1 LFALDVQSLR
11 LSGNP
16 EQFGE
21 GNEIISEDVNV
32 LANMV
37 DDISMMEGVRENED
51 EDEEMETD
59 SSSNIPG
66 ASSFK
71 DKVMGVLQ
79 QGEFLEKR
87 ASKLTQTDF
96 LYLLSLFNKAGI
108 HFS

>member
-16 EQFGE
+16 EEFGE
-21 GNEIISEDVNV
+21 GNEIIPEDVNV
-32 LANMV
+32 LANI
-37 DDISMMEGVRENED
+37 DDISIMEGARENED
-51 EDEEMETD
+51 EDMETD
-59 SSSNIPG
+59 SSSNLPG

-79 QGEFLEKR
+79 QGDFSER
-87 ASKLTQTDF
+87 RGCKLSQTDF